1 MPGAAA
7 TLLLAGRFTFEKM
20 PDQGTGPLLL
30 STLNLQLSTPLNI
43 LLASTSSGSRGG
55 GELYLNYLGRSLAA
69 RGHEVALWA
78 SSHPRMDELCGLFGK
93 IGTVLRQDY
102 TNTYDRR
109 LRSFASYF
117 DRGAAKA
124 ASAMWRRH
132 APDIVHLN
140 KQNLEDGLDLLR
152 AAGDCG
158 LPNLCTI
165 HLTQS
170 AKYLRARTPW
180 LRDWVARRA
189 LRTYRG
195 PMVAVIE
202 ERRRDLA
209 KFLGT
214 GDRTHAIP
222 NGVEL
227 YDLSGRNAARDATRH
242 ELGIAHDSLLLVAV
256 GRMVPQKRPIA
267 FLEYAARILERLPHS
282 RFVWVGDGRLAPE
295 WDRWVAQRQLGNV
308 IQRLPWRGNVR
319 DVLFAA
325 DAFLHVAEFEGLPL
339 AILEALSAGLPCAIS
354 PNLLREMPFLDATNS
369 VAIGEGGAWAEIL
382 ADPQALAMRGK
393 AARRLAEEQFSF
405 DIMASRYEALYQGA
419 LERRT

>member
-1 MPGAAA
+1 
-7 TLLLAGRFTFEKM
+7 LK
-20 PDQGTGPLLL
+20 
-30 STLNLQLSTPLNI
+30 I

-55 GELYLNYLGRSLAA
+55 GELYLNYLGRSLAG

-78 SSHPRMDELCGLFGK
+78 SSHPRMDELCTLFGK
-93 IGTVLRQDY
+93 VGTVLRQDY

-109 LRSFASYF
+109 FRSFASYF
-117 DRGAAKA
+117 DRGSARAAA
-124 ASAMWRRH
+124 EMWRRH

-170 AKYLRARTPW
+170 ARYLRARAPW
-180 LRDWVARRA
+180 IRDWVARRA
-189 LRTYRG
+189 LKSYPG
-195 PMVAVIE
+195 PLVAVIE

-209 KFLGT
+209 EFLGSD
-214 GDRTHAIP
+214 GRIHAIP

-227 YDLSGRNAARDATRH
+227 YDLSGRHAVRGAVRR
-242 ELGIAHDSLLLVAV
+242 ELGVAHDSLLLVAV
-256 GRMVPQKRPIA
+256 GRMVRQKRPIA
-267 FLEYAARILERLPHS
+267 FLEYAARILKRLPHS
-282 RFVWVGDGRLAPE
+282 RFVWVGDGKLAAE
-295 WDRWVAQRQLGNV
+295 WDRWVAHRQLGNV
-308 IQRLPWRGNVR
+308 IHRLPWRGNVR

-354 PNLLREMPFLDATNS
+354 PNLLREMPFLNDTNS
-369 VAIGEGGAWAEIL
+369 VAIGEGDDWAAIL
-382 ADPQALAMRGK
+382 ADPAALAVRGK
-393 AARRLAEEQFSF
+393 NARQLAEEQFSF
-405 DIMASRYEALYQGA
+405 DIMAARYEALYRGR
-419 LERRT
+419 LERRA

>member
-1 MPGAAA
+1 M
-7 TLLLAGRFTFEKM
+7 K
-20 PDQGTGPLLL
+20 
-30 STLNLQLSTPLNI
+30 I

-55 GELYLNYLGRSLAA
+55 GELYLNYLGRALAA

-109 LRSFASYF
+109 FRSFASYF
-117 DRGAAKA
+117 DRASANAAAK
-124 ASAMWRRH
+124 MWKQH

-158 LPNLCTI
+158 LPSICTL

-170 AKYLRARTPW
+170 AKYLRAKIAW

-189 LRTYRG
+189 LKNYRG

-202 ERRRDLA
+202 ERKRDLA
-209 KFLGT
+209 NFLGS
-214 GDRTHAIP
+214 DERIHAIP

-227 YDLSGRNAARDATRH
+227 YDRSKRNAKHDAVRE
-242 ELGIAHDSLLLVAV
+242 ELGVAHDSLLLVAV

-267 FLEYAARILERLPHS
+267 FLEYAARILARLPHS
-282 RFVWVGDGRLAPE
+282 RFVWVGDGKLASE
-295 WDRWVAQRQLGNV
+295 WDRWVAQRHLGNV
-308 IQRLPWRGNVR
+308 IHRLPWRSNVR

-354 PNLLREMPFLDATNS
+354 PNLLREMPFLNDTNS
-369 VAIGEGGAWAEIL
+369 VAIGEGDTWAETL
-382 ADPQALAMRGK
+382 ADPNELAVRGK
-393 AARRLAEEQFSF
+393 NARRLAEEQFSF
-405 DIMASRYEALYQGA
+405 GIMAARYEALYRET
-419 LERRT
+419 LERRA

>member
-1 MPGAAA
+1 M
-7 TLLLAGRFTFEKM
+7 K
-20 PDQGTGPLLL
+20 
-30 STLNLQLSTPLNI
+30 I

-55 GELYLNYLGRSLAA
+55 GELYLNYLGRALSA

-78 SSHPRMDELCGLFGK
+78 SSHPRMDELCALFGK
-93 IGTVLRQDY
+93 IGAVLRQDY

-109 LRSFASYF
+109 FRSFASYF
-117 DRGAAKA
+117 DRASAKA
-124 ASAMWRRH
+124 AAKMWKRH
-132 APDIVHLN
+132 APDIIHLN

-152 AAGDCG
+152 AASDCG

-180 LRDWVARRA
+180 IRDWVARRA
-189 LRTYRG
+189 LKNYRG

-202 ERRRDLA
+202 ERKRDLA
-209 KFLGT
+209 KFLGS
-214 GDRTHAIP
+214 DERTHAIP

-227 YDLSGRNAARDATRH
+227 YDLSGRNAARNAMRR
-242 ELGIAHDSLLLVAV
+242 EFGVAHDSLLLVAV

-282 RFVWVGDGRLAPE
+282 RFIWVGDGKLAPE
-295 WDRWVAQRQLGNV
+295 WDRWVEQHQLGNV
-308 IQRLPWRGNVR
+308 IQRLPWRNNVR

-354 PNLLREMPFLDATNS
+354 PNLLREMPFLNDTNS
-369 VAIGEGGAWAEIL
+369 VAIGEGDAWAETL
-382 ADPQALAMRGK
+382 ADPSELAVRGK
-393 AARRLAEEQFSF
+393 NARRLAEEQFSF
-405 DIMASRYEALYQGA
+405 DIMAARYEALYRETLA
-419 LERRT
+419 YRA